1 MNSEPLL
8 LATPSGDAL
17 ELRPQGPW
25 IAANVSTLEMLSRS
39 VGADVDRSRAVTL
52 DMSGISA
59 LDTLGAWMLEKLSR
73 KAASSGRSAGI
84 VGVADHFSG
93 LMDEMRQVNRH
104 TPAATAAPNP
114 VLARLSN
121 LGKATIGAREDV
133 TLFLQML
140 GALFMAVIGV
150 VRRPRTLRLT
160 SLVYQLDRIGWQAIP
175 IVVLI
180 TFLIG
185 AIIAQQGFF
194 HFRRFGAESYTVDM
208 VGILVL
214 RELGVLIV
222 AIMVAGRSGSAYT
235 AELGSMK
242 MREEIDALST
252 MGLDPVEV
260 LILPR
265 VAALVIAL
273 PILAF
278 IGSIAALY
286 GGGLVAQYLLYRFNG
301 ARLKVPLVF
310 CYRADWGLTMSCTGP
325 RRRISF
331 QRSRK
336 DHHIDL
342 GIEDASPDVS
352 PRYATDLRGLPDT
365 LILSAGYD
373 PLKDEAQAYA
383 DQLQRAGTKVR
394 RLRYSETIHGFLR
407 FRGPL
412 EAARTAALEIGT
424 FVRQALGD

>member
-1 MNSEPLL
+1 VNSEPLL

-93 LMDEMRQVNRH
+93 LMDEVRQVNRH

-114 VLARLSN
+114 VLVRLSN

-140 GALFMAVIGV
+140 GALFMAMIGV
-150 VRRPRTLRLT
+150 ARRPRTLRLT

-252 MGLDPVEV
+252 MGLDPVHV

-265 VAALVIAL
+265 VLALVIAL

-286 GGGLVAQYLLYRFNG
+286 GGGLVAQFYGGMAPAIYI
-301 ARLKVPLVF
+301 ARLHEAISVTHFEVGILKAPFMALVIGMVA
-310 CYRADWGLTMSCTGP
+310 CSEGLRVKGSAE
-325 RRRISF
+325 S
-331 QRSRK
+331 
-336 DHHIDL
+336 L
-342 GIEDASPDVS
+342 GRQTTTSVVKSIFLVIVLDGLFAIFFAS
-352 PRYATDLRGLPDT
+352 
-365 LILSAGYD
+365 
-373 PLKDEAQAYA
+373 
-383 DQLQRAGTKVR
+383 
-394 RLRYSETIHGFLR
+394 
-407 FRGPL
+407 
-412 EAARTAALEIGT
+412 IGM
-424 FVRQALGD
+424 